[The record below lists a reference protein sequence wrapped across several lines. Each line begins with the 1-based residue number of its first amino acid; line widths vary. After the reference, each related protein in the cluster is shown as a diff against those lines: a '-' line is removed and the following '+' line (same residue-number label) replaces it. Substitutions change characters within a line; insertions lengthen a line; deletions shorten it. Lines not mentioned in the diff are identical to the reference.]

1 MLALR
6 LSLFSHDWIFVTF
19 ISAFISFSS
28 HTSLFYCGGRNGT
41 TKHNIAS
48 SFRRRPLK
56 RWGNCFPAQL
66 PLRVLVFFSTYC
78 LYPLVIY
85 IRNELVLGM
94 LKEMYFFSFF
104 FFTSQYLNNIINR
117 DNCANLNWNFKKIIL
132 ISCYLK

>member
-66 PLRVLVFFSTYC
+66 PVRVLVFFSTYC

-94 LKEMYFFSFF
+94 LKEMCFFSFF
-104 FFTSQYLNNIINR
+104 IPQNLNNIINR
-117 DNCANLNWNFKKIIL
+117 DNCASLNCKIIIII
-132 ISCYLK
+132 ISC